1 MAGFDDNKNSSDRK
15 MIEPTSLTLLLAGQ
29 SKIISC
35 VKEPLIMTK
44 LGFARYYKVTIE
56 TLVYYSDGVEKSGL
70 QLLLMAYLQARDSW
84 SVDKQAA
91 IRLI

>member
-1 MAGFDDNKNSSDRK
+1 MAGFDDNKNLSDRK
-15 MIEPTSLTLLLAGQ
+15 MIEPTSMTLSLAGQ

-35 VKEPLIMTK
+35 VKEPLIMTR
-44 LGFARYYKVTIE
+44 LCFALYYKVRIK

-91 IRLI
+91 IRII

>member
-1 MAGFDDNKNSSDRK
+1 MAGFDDNKNSSDRR
-15 MIEPTSLTLLLAGQ
+15 MIEPTSLTLLLVG
-29 SKIISC
+29 KIISC

-44 LGFARYYKVTIE
+44 LGFARYYKVTIK

-91 IRLI
+91 IRII